1 MAPTREAASEEEAE
15 ELKALDALSGYRS
28 DGRSLPEGHPA
39 DGRPGRSADEQTRNV
54 VRLVLAHRGK
64 VPARMAPRA

>member
-1 MAPTREAASEEEAE
+1 LATTREAASEEEAE

-39 DGRPGRSADEQTRNV
+39 KDWQARPVCG
-54 VRLVLAHRGK
+54 
-64 VPARMAPRA
+64 